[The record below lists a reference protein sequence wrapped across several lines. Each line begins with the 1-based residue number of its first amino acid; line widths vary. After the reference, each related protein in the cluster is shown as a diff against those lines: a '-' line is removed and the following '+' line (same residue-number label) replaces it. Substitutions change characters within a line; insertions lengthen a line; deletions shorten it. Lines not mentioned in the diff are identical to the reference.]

1 MVGPQAN
8 VMVTGCNHE
17 LMAILLATRSQGET
31 AVEHAIDMISI
42 SVEINADAFLPWK
55 QYFLY
60 KGKRWINRLRIC
72 HGAPKWLFLIFIFCR
87 GVIKKVSGANAI
99 FR

>member
-1 MVGPQAN
+1 
-8 VMVTGCNHE
+8 MVTGCNHE
-17 LMAILLATRSQGET
+17 LMAVLLVAWGQRET

-42 SVEINADAFLPWK
+42 SVEISTYAFLPWK

-72 HGAPKWLFLIFIFCR
+72 HGAPKWLFLNFIFCR
-87 GVIKKVSGANAI
+87 PVIKRVSGANAI

>member
-8 VMVTGCNHE
+8 VMVTSCNHE
-17 LMAILLATRSQGET
+17 LMAVLLAAWGQRET

-42 SVEINADAFLPWK
+42 SVEINADALPPWE

-72 HGAPKWLFLIFIFCR
+72 HGAPNRLFLNCIFCR
-87 GVIKKVSGANAI
+87 GVIKRVSGANAN